1 MIMAPLPPPPLP
13 QPLISRPLLLAAL
26 ILVIVIESASTAVAV
41 SSSSSQSSSR
51 SSAGGNSIGARN
63 RSDAREERRRYA
75 NLPPTVFAPGG
86 RLHGVERVARE
97 AMLLYDDDDYDN
109 NDNEDGRRRGV
120 KSDDDEED
128 MDYDGIDEEDVASCA
143 TFAIC
148 CRGNQG
154 DDCGDEFAVMVGI
167 GPVSPYVHRGYD
179 QQTDSIDTKNVEG
192 YYRSLAIDV
201 DDDQYDHEALLSP
214 LSILSPHLVI
224 GTGGKSIDSA
234 ILLRRT
240 IEMAVDIYANEDGGV
255 GWFISHSLEGSGTT
269 TMEEEEEGGLW
280 TPRVGVASVDVSSL
294 VRRVSD
300 IAQISTQS
308 LGGRYGRMLSVRY
321 MKTIIFGDTICLEN

>member
-1 MIMAPLPPPPLP
+1 MAPLPPPPLS
-13 QPLISRPLLLAAL
+13 QPLICRPLSLAVL
-26 ILVIVIESASTAVAV
+26 FLVIFIEAASTAAAV
-41 SSSSSQSSSR
+41 SSSSSSSHNSNSNSSGGINARSR
-51 SSAGGNSIGARN
+51 N
-63 RSDAREERRRYA
+63 DEREERRRYA

-97 AMLLYDDDDYDN
+97 AMLLYDDDDDN

-179 QQTDSIDTKNVEG
+179 QQTDSMDTKNREG

-201 DDDQYDHEALLSP
+201 DDDQYDHEASLSP

-240 IEMAVDIYANEDGGV
+240 VEMAVDIYANEDGGV
-255 GWFISHSLEGSGTT
+255 GWFISHSLESSGTT
-269 TMEEEEEGGLW
+269 TMEEEELW
-280 TPRVGVASVDVSSL
+280 TPRGGVASVDVSSL
-294 VRRVSD
+294 VRRVAD

-308 LGGRYGRMLSVRY
+308 LGGRYGRMLSVR
-321 MKTIIFGDTICLEN
+321 I

>member
-1 MIMAPLPPPPLP
+1 MAPLPPPPLP

-26 ILVIVIESASTAVAV
+26 ILVIFIESASTAVAV

-109 NDNEDGRRRGV
+109 NDNEDGRRRGRGAMM
-120 KSDDDEED
+120 DDEEED

-148 CRGNQG
+148 CRRSQG

-167 GPVSPYVHRGYD
+167 GPVSPYVHRGCD
-179 QQTDSIDTKNVEG
+179 QQTDSLDTKNREG
-192 YYRSLAIDV
+192 YFRSLAIDV
-201 DDDQYDHEALLSP
+201 DDDQYDHEASLSP

-255 GWFISHSLEGSGTT
+255 GWFISHSLEGSGISAI
-269 TMEEEEEGGLW
+269 EEEGGLW
-280 TPRVGVASVDVSSL
+280 TPKGGVASVDVSSL
-294 VRRVSD
+294 VRRVAD

-321 MKTIIFGDTICLEN
+321 MKTVFGDTICLEN

>member
-1 MIMAPLPPPPLP
+1 MAPLPPPPLP
-13 QPLISRPLLLAAL
+13 QPLIFRPLSLAVL
-26 ILVIVIESASTAVAV
+26 FIVIFIEAASTAAAV
-41 SSSSSQSSSR
+41 SSSSSSHNSNSNSSSSGGINAR
-51 SSAGGNSIGARN
+51 SRN
-63 RSDAREERRRYA
+63 DEREERRRYA

-109 NDNEDGRRRGV
+109 NDNEDGRRRGRGAMMY
-120 KSDDDEED
+120 DDEED

-148 CRGNQG
+148 CRHNQG
-154 DDCGDEFAVMVGI
+154 DDCEDEFAVMVGI

-179 QQTDSIDTKNVEG
+179 QQIDSMYTNNKEG
-192 YYRSLAIDV
+192 YFRSLSIDV
-201 DDDQYDHEALLSP
+201 DDDLYDHEALLSP

-255 GWFISHSLEGSGTT
+255 GWFISHSLEGSSTT
-269 TMEEEEEGGLW
+269 TMEEEEGGLW
-280 TPRVGVASVDVSSL
+280 TPRGGVASVDVSSL

-321 MKTIIFGDTICLEN
+321 ENKDIRRHCLS